1 MPQWTDHELTTIGDS
16 QQLEISSRRGDG
28 SLSPRVIIWAVRLGD
43 GIYIRSVNGPDATW
57 YHNTQIRPAGRI
69 WAGSIERDVTFATA
83 DPSLADQLD
92 DAYRAKFGASSP
104 HTQRIIAPLARQTT
118 IRLTPA

>member
-1 MPQWTDHELTTIGDS
+1 MPDWTDRELTTIGDAH
-16 QQLEISSRRGDG
+16 QLEISSRRPDG

-69 WAGSIERDVTFATA
+69 WSGGLERDVTFQTA
-83 DPSLADQLD
+83 DPELDEQID
-92 DAYRAKFGASSP
+92 DAYRTKFGASSTP
-104 HTQRIIAPLARQTT
+104 TQRIIAPLARKTT